1 VAGSRGPARRSFQ
14 RMRAR
19 KTTIVL
25 ADEETLLR
33 EGVVALCEKTREFR
47 VVGHCGD
54 GRSAIKLIRSLS
66 PDVAVLDLGLPK
78 LYALAVVRD
87 IRRCRPSTKILI
99 VSMRRDRKTVL
110 EVLRSGANGYLLK
123 NDPAECLLEALRELR
138 EGSIYVSPRFN
149 LPEVFASCGVVGG
162 EGYDQL
168 SPRQHQVFTLLVQGL
183 SGKQIAERLEIS
195 QKTVSVYRSH
205 MMRKLDVEDLMGLA
219 KFAIRNKLTHIR

>member
-1 VAGSRGPARRSFQ
+1 
-14 RMRAR
+14 MRAQ

-78 LYALAVVRD
+78 LYALAVVRA
-87 IRRCRPSTKILI
+87 IRRRCPSTKILI

-123 NDPAECLLEALRELR
+123 NDPAECLMEALREVR

-149 LPEVFASCGVVGG
+149 LPEVFASHGAGRSA
-162 EGYDQL
+162 GYEQL
-168 SPRQHQVFTLLVQGL
+168 SPRQHQVFTLLVQGFT
-183 SGKQIAERLEIS
+183 GKEIAERLEIS
-195 QKTVSVYRSH
+195 QKTVSIYRSN
-205 MMRKLDVEDLMGLA
+205 MMRKLDVHDLVGLV
-219 KFAIRNKLTHIR
+219 KFAIRHKLVHIR

>member
-1 VAGSRGPARRSFQ
+1 
-14 RMRAR
+14 MRAR

-25 ADEETLLR
+25 ADEQTLLR
-33 EGVVALCEKTREFR
+33 EGMAVLCEKTRKFR

-54 GRSAIKLIRSLS
+54 GRSAIKLIASLS

-78 LYALAVVRD
+78 LDALGVVRR
-87 IRRCRPSTKILI
+87 IRRRCPLTKILI

-110 EVLRSGANGYLLK
+110 EVLRSGANGYVLK
-123 NDPAECLLEALRELR
+123 SDPAECLLEALRQVR

-149 LPEVFASCGVVGG
+149 LPEVLAPRGAGGG
-162 EGYDQL
+162 EGYEQL

-183 SGKQIAERLEIS
+183 TGKQIAERLEIS

-205 MMRKLDVEDLMGLA
+205 MMRKLDVQDLVGLA
-219 KFAIRNKLTHIR
+219 KFAIRNKLTHVR